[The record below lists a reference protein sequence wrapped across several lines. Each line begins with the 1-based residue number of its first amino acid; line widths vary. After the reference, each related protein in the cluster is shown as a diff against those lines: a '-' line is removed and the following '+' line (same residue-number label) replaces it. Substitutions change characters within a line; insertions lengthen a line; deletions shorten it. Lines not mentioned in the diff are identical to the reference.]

1 MTTEE
6 DWPVEQ
12 TWSMRN
18 THWHAY
24 VEHTS
29 LDHASP
35 RQVRLERTPEEVLT
49 SPAEVAAWLVV
60 NLRSATRPEETGKKR
75 VKDER
80 DFTDSN
86 RVHASLASRG
96 ESIYT
101 GVKGELTLA
110 VEAVTPD
117 ECRTSHDGAD
127 VAPLKSGRR
136 R

>member
-1 MTTEE
+1 MTIRLRVAGPLLARASTFTA
-6 DWPVEQ
+6 DLPV
-12 TWSMRN
+12 
-18 THWHAY
+18 AI
-24 VEHTS
+24 
-29 LDHASP
+29 LDPNA
-35 RQVRLERTPEEVLT
+35 TLT
-49 SPAEVAAWLVV
+49 EVAAWLEV

>member
-1 MTTEE
+1 MAGGQ
-6 DWPVEQ
+6 PPQ
-12 TWSMRN
+12 RHQARGSF
-18 THWHAY
+18 Y
-24 VEHTS
+24 
-29 LDHASP
+29 
-35 RQVRLERTPEEVLT
+35 
-49 SPAEVAAWLVV
+49 
-60 NLRSATRPEETGKKR
+60 KKR

-117 ECRTSHDGAD
+117 ECRISHDGAD

>member
-1 MTTEE
+1 MGTEE
-6 DWPVEQ
+6 EWPIEQ
-12 TWSMRN
+12 TWSLRN

-35 RQVRLERTPEEVLT
+35 RQERLERTPEEVLT
-49 SPAEVAAWLVV
+49 TPAEVAAWLEV
-60 NLRSATRPEETGKKR
+60 NLRSATKPEEAGKKR
-75 VKDER
+75 TKDER
-80 DFTDSN
+80 DFSDSN
-86 RVHASLASRG
+86 RVHASLASAG

-101 GVKGELTLA
+101 GVKGMLTLA

-117 ECRTSHDGAD
+117 ECRSSHDGAD
-127 VAPLKSGRR
+127 VAPLKAGRR